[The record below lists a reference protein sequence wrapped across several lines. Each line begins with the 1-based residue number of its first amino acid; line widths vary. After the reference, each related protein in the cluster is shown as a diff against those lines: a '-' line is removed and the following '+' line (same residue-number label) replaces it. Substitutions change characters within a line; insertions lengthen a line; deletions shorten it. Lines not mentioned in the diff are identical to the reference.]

1 MSAAVEASPAAEL
14 PFEVLPCDRPHKY
27 LLFGKSGWLGGM
39 LIEMLQAAGKEV
51 VLANSRT
58 QNRESVAA
66 ELDEHQPTHVINA
79 AGQTGRPNVDWCET
93 NQQEALRSNVLGSMT
108 VSDLCD
114 ERGIHCTL
122 YATGCIFEY
131 DEAHPIGG
139 PGFTEDD
146 KPNFDGSFYSKT
158 KGFLEEMLRSY
169 KTTLTLR
176 VRMPISDDLAPRNF
190 ITKIVRYDKVVNVPN
205 SMTVLADMLPASLAM
220 AEAGYLGVYNFCN
233 PGAISH
239 NEILDMYKEIV
250 APDFTYTNFTIEQQ
264 NQILAAK
271 RSNNELDGTKLV
283 TACAAIGVDI
293 PEIHVACRNCLTRMR
308 AKLVE
313 AHGEDYSA
321 ALPAKLGQH

>member
-1 MSAAVEASPAAEL
+1 MAASVSAAPAEL
-14 PFEVLPCDRPHKY
+14 PYETLQMDRPHKY
-27 LLFGKSGWLGGM
+27 LLFGKTGWLGGM
-39 LIEMLQAAGKEV
+39 LIEMLTAAGKEV

-58 QNRESVAA
+58 ENRESVAA

-93 NQQEALRSNVLGSMT
+93 HQQEALRSNVLGSMT

-114 ERGIHCTL
+114 ARGIHCTL

-131 DEAHPIGG
+131 DVAHPIGG
-139 PGFTEDD
+139 PGFTEED
-146 KPNFDGSFYSKT
+146 KANFDGSFYSKT

-169 KTTLTLR
+169 RTTLCLR

-250 APDFTYTNFTIEQQ
+250 APSFTYTNFSIEEQ
-264 NQILAAK
+264 NKILEAK
-271 RSNNELDGTKLV
+271 RSNNELDANKLV
-283 TACAAIGVDI
+283 TACAAIGVEI
-293 PEIHVACRNCLTRMR
+293 PEIHVACRNCLERMR

-313 AHGEDYSA
+313 ANGEDYSA
-321 ALPAKLGQH
+321 ALPAKLGKH